1 MLAIMTYDEAIKR
14 LETIVQELE
23 DAQALSMDAY
33 AAKATEAKQ
42 LIAFCQKQL
51 TDWQEKMENILD

>member
-1 MLAIMTYDEAIKR
+1 MTYDEAIKR

-23 DAQALSMDAY
+23 DAQALSMDVY